1 MRCVYEESF
10 DTSRNSVDVDTLMH
24 RDVDEDE
31 EATQRPLQARDYGI
45 EVDFSDLS
53 DVEREV

>member
-1 MRCVYEESF
+1 
-10 DTSRNSVDVDTLMH
+10 MH